1 MPNALRPPRRLCWC
15 THRKASDSGPW
26 SPPSG
31 FVSRLLRRTARKR
44 KNVSARPRPAQAQ
57 GVLLCESTENC
68 SPGLWQ
74 PQVTCSHK
82 TQPRALRSY
91 WRKKKP
97 ELPVVFARALAS
109 LAPLSRILR
118 LPVRLQEL
126 RSLGRGTSQLLSGV
140 DPGSPPTEHPPA
152 ERNNFGQALKC
163 NCVTEDTQVEP
174 APEVQISWTLSL
186 QL

>member
-1 MPNALRPPRRLCWC
+1 MPNALRHPAACAGAHTGRPRTVALGLRHPGL
-15 THRKASDSGPW
+15 
-26 SPPSG
+26 SPAW
-31 FVSRLLRRTARKR
+31 TARKR

-74 PQVTCSHK
+74 PQVTRSHK
-82 TQPRALRSY
+82 TRPRALRSY

-109 LAPLSRILR
+109 LAPMSRVLR

-126 RSLGRGTSQLLSGV
+126 RSLGQ
-140 DPGSPPTEHPPA
+140 
-152 ERNNFGQALKC
+152 RNL
-163 NCVTEDTQVEP
+163 P
-174 APEVQISWTLSL
+174 APFRGGSRVFPHATSPCRKKQFLGASFEM
-186 QL
+186 